1 MSQVSPCRRA
11 LPAFLAVFALAGGCS
26 WQDAPEDSGMHVTA
40 EVHEVHYCS
49 KSSPE
54 ITIANPPQDTD
65 YYEVRLERLGEGGM
79 FMGGGTWRF
88 DGVAEDGMDSI
99 PEGAL
104 TSSYRGPCPK
114 KGESA
119 QYMFTVAARRS
130 GSAEPLKTATYVFT
144 VEKP

>member
-1 MSQVSPCRRA
+1 MFKVSSCRRT
-11 LPAFLAVFALAGGCS
+11 LPALLAVLALASGCS
-26 WQDAPEDSGMHVTA
+26 WQDAPQDSGMHVTA

-49 KSSPE
+49 KFSPE
-54 ITIANPPQDTD
+54 ITIANPPKDTE
-65 YYEVRLERLGEGGM
+65 YYEVRLERLGEDAM

-119 QYMFTVAARRS
+119 QYMFTVSARKS
-130 GSAEPLKTATYVFT
+130 GSPQPIEASTYAFT

>member
-1 MSQVSPCRRA
+1 MSQLSPRRRV
-11 LPAFLAVFALAGGCS
+11 LPALLACALAGGCS
-26 WQDAPEDSGMHVTA
+26 WQDAPQDSGMHVVA

-49 KSSPE
+49 KFSPE

-119 QYMFTVAARRS
+119 DYMFTVAARRN
-130 GSAEPLKTATYVFT
+130 GSAQPLETATCTFT